1 MPAAG
6 DEKANFGGHISVPLL
21 HVRRRLPLFTQSAS
35 SAVPDSAAG
44 YRCAGNGLSLPAI
57 GCSPVPPPARPL
69 PAPKLLGL
77 FRAAGGSNRPGS
89 PSPAPRQIS
98 PPAVTTRTHTPPP
111 LLHPTPTRGHL
122 RAEAAPPGE
131 AGGRAHRSG
140 PRPRRWAAG
149 GARLRKRRARTCPG
163 PAQSRSR
170 TGRRVRGRPGLAQS
184 GNGAPGTGL
193 GAVPRRRPSFPAA
206 LT

>member
-98 PPAVTTRTHTPPP
+98 PPAVTTQTPPP
-111 LLHPTPTRGHL
+111 PSSTPHPL
-122 RAEAAPPGE
+122 EATSE
-131 AGGRAHRSG
+131 R
-140 PRPRRWAAG
+140 RPRRRA
-149 GARLRKRRARTCPG
+149 RRA
-163 PAQSRSR
+163 
-170 TGRRVRGRPGLAQS
+170 
-184 GNGAPGTGL
+184 
-193 GAVPRRRPSFPAA
+193 AA
-206 LT
+206 LTDPARGRGAGRRAERASGSGGREHARAQPNHGAGRGGGCAGARA